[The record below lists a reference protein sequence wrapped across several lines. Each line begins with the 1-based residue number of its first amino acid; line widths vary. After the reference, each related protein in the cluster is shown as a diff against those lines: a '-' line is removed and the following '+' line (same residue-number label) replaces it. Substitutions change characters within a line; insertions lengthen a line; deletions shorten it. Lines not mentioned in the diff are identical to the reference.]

1 MFFPLEVMME
11 GWFAGEFMTE
21 TRQKKTH
28 IFHRFFK
35 VKCHTIFCGCQPHQ
49 RMKTTPLFPLL
60 QIDHMEGH
68 FLKVESDINE
78 TCMWG
83 QGPRPRGVIYTVYT
97 ILDSYILSLLENQA
111 FSSIKQIVNSSSCF
125 GSSWTLTCLF
135 SKTREM
141 YSRRWN
147 QTPQCWSDPALWRLK
162 LGTES
167 LSFSMVNLYPHGR
180 RELWELTF
188 AMKCPS
194 GQNIELYHILLFSW
208 YPIFCISEAFWLKV
222 IENHFCGLSMAQ
234 HSCLQAS
241 GCP

>member
-11 GWFAGEFMTE
+11 GWFFPGEFMTE
-21 TRQKKTH
+21 TRQEKTH

-83 QGPRPRGVIYTVYT
+83 QGPRGVIYIYIHT

-111 FSSIKQIVNSSSCF
+111 FASIKQIVNSSSCF

-135 SKTREM
+135 PKTREM

-162 LGTES
+162 LGTDS
-167 LSFSMVNLYPHGR
+167 LSFPMVNLYPRGR

-194 GQNIELYHILLFSW
+194 GKNIESSYAWYHIWTILTFIKTYIILYHILLFSW
-208 YPIFCISEAFWLKV
+208 YPNFCIS
-222 IENHFCGLSMAQ
+222 
-234 HSCLQAS
+234 
-241 GCP
+241 